1 MAVDTLFKWRDGNR
15 REVEKKNSTIS
26 HFTFPVKI
34 AFTLYHMH
42 NWLENFVLVEI
53 EINNSVCE
61 VSWLCVNFMYVC
73 IISCALAV
81 FDFVWLWTY
90 RSEKKLI
97 TSFSKVYKAWRRATS
112 FLQRNSERI
121 SEREF
126 ASWQY
131 FSETSCG
138 KFQGNI
144 IWRKFYYQMNPFFL
158 CKFTSSRTEQ
168 FFFDWTNN
176 WLRHIR
182 FWSC

>member
-15 REVEKKNSTIS
+15 REVEKKNSTIA

-97 TSFSKVYKAWRRATS
+97 ASFSKVYNAGRRASCNGIRSALVKGSSLPDST
-112 FLQRNSERI
+112 FVRLLVANFRVILFGENFIIRWI
-121 SEREF
+121 LF
-126 ASWQY
+126 
-131 FSETSCG
+131 FSVNLHQAAL
-138 KFQGNI
+138 K
-144 IWRKFYYQMNPFFL
+144 
-158 CKFTSSRTEQ
+158 